1 MVAVDGAR
9 PYSRPVDRI
18 FFVLGALTGFL
29 TVAAG
34 AFGAHALQSR
44 LDARSMDVFQT
55 AVRYQMLH
63 AVALL
68 AVALATT
75 RWPGTALRVSGW
87 AFVVGLVIFCGSL
100 YALAFGA
107 PRWFG
112 AITPLGGVAFL
123 VGWGALA
130 AAAW

>member
-1 MVAVDGAR
+1 MLLSPR
-9 PYSRPVDRI
+9 VDRL
-18 FFVLGALTGFL
+18 FFMLGSLTGLL

-44 LDARSMDVFQT
+44 LDARAMEIFQT

-68 AVALATT
+68 AVAWAST
-75 RWPGTALRVSGW
+75 RWPGLAVRVGGF

-100 YALAFGA
+100 YALALGA
-107 PRWFG
+107 PRWLG
-112 AITPLGGVAFL
+112 ATTPLGGVAFL
-123 VGWGALA
+123 VGWGCLA